1 MCGISGILNLDL
13 SNVDNY
19 PLEAMVNALSHRGP
33 DGSGV
38 FAYKNIGLGHN
49 RLSII
54 DLSKNASQ
62 PMQSQD
68 GRFVISYN
76 GELYNYLELKSDL
89 INRGYKFQSDSDTEV
104 LMAAIAVW
112 GVKSISKFNGM
123 FAFAVLDKKLN
134 KLYLGRDR
142 YGIKPLYYYLNSN
155 VFLFA
160 SEIKSLKQ
168 HPAFKNEIDN
178 ECIYEYFNFQN
189 IFTDKTF
196 YKNVKLFPSGSY
208 AEIQIDK
215 NTDPKFVKFWDFNY
229 QEHDSTNIS
238 MDECIEELDYL
249 FKQAVNRQLMSDVE
263 IGSYLSGGMDS
274 GSITAIAAKEN
285 PNLKSFTCGFDL
297 SSASGLE
304 LTFDERDKA
313 ELMSAQYKTEH
324 YEIVL
329 KSGDMERC
337 FEDLVYHL
345 EEPRVG
351 QSYPNF
357 YAAKLTSKFVKV
369 TLSGTGGDELFGGYP
384 WRYFNH
390 TPDGNFNN
398 YIKEYYKYWQ
408 RLMNDTELQS
418 IFRPLHSD
426 VRHLSGFDIFNSV
439 FAEMKV
445 PESKEQFI
453 NSCLYFESKT
463 FLQSLLIVEDK
474 LSMAHGL
481 ETRVPFLDNDLVD
494 FAMKLPISLKI
505 KNINAILKENEND
518 FRKKTRSI
526 ETSNGKF
533 LLREMMKNFIP
544 KEIYNAKKQGFSS
557 PDSSWFKGESMNYV
571 KNELFNKDATIYNF
585 LDFKTTKSLISDHL
599 NGNQNRRLLI
609 WSLLYFSKWLKQN

>member
-557 PDSSWFKGESMNYV
+557 PDSSWFKGGEH
-571 KNELFNKDATIYNF
+571 ELCKE
-585 LDFKTTKSLISDHL
+585 
-599 NGNQNRRLLI
+599 
-609 WSLLYFSKWLKQN
+609 

>member
-1 MCGISGILNLDL
+1 
-13 SNVDNY
+13 
-19 PLEAMVNALSHRGP
+19 
-33 DGSGV
+33 
-38 FAYKNIGLGHN
+38 
-49 RLSII
+49 
-54 DLSKNASQ
+54 
-62 PMQSQD
+62 
-68 GRFVISYN
+68 
-76 GELYNYLELKSDL
+76 
-89 INRGYKFQSDSDTEV
+89 
-104 LMAAIAVW
+104 
-112 GVKSISKFNGM
+112 
-123 FAFAVLDKKLN
+123 
-134 KLYLGRDR
+134 
-142 YGIKPLYYYLNSN
+142 
-155 VFLFA
+155 
-160 SEIKSLKQ
+160 
-168 HPAFKNEIDN
+168 
-178 ECIYEYFNFQN
+178 
-189 IFTDKTF
+189 
-196 YKNVKLFPSGSY
+196 
-208 AEIQIDK
+208 
-215 NTDPKFVKFWDFNY
+215 
-229 QEHDSTNIS
+229 
-238 MDECIEELDYL
+238 
-249 FKQAVNRQLMSDVE
+249 
-263 IGSYLSGGMDS
+263 
-274 GSITAIAAKEN
+274 
-285 PNLKSFTCGFDL
+285 
-297 SSASGLE
+297 
-304 LTFDERDKA
+304 
-313 ELMSAQYKTEH
+313 
-324 YEIVL
+324 
-329 KSGDMERC
+329 MERC